1 MKKIEWCIEYY
12 SSGLFIKRTYVNA
25 ASRQDA
31 LKQIHASGEK
41 VIEILRCVPVREIY
55 KGNMDK
61 GS

>member
-1 MKKIEWCIEYY
+1 MKKTEWCIEYY
-12 SSGLFIKRTYVNA
+12 SSCLFIKRTYVNA

-31 LKQIHASGEK
+31 LNQLHASGEK

-55 KGNMDK
+55 KGNRAE